1 MHPLWFVCLCVRVS
15 IIFIIRYLYY
25 YKKNKLYKVIPSI
38 ILLVMG
44 LGFIYKSITGSNKE
58 IQVKKVFWHEAR
70 VLHGIFYILASY
82 YLYIDNLNMTTI
94 LLINDL
100 LFSLTYRIINKV

>member
-1 MHPLWFVCLCVRVS
+1 MHPLWFVCLFVRVS

-38 ILLVMG
+38 ILLIMG

-58 IQVKKVFWHEAR
+58 IQIKKIFWHETR
-70 VLHGIFYILASY
+70 LLHGIFYILASY
-82 YLYIDNLNMTTI
+82 YLYTDNLNMTTI